1 MMRSVVTAWLA
12 GESQQENPVLVTDG
26 VFLVSFGITIGITDK
41 DGFKCLCPYWVLEET
56 ETWMG
61 NRRRIHWSIAR
72 YIVATQ

>member
-1 MMRSVVTAWLA
+1 MIKRVVAAWLA
-12 GESQQENPVLVTDG
+12 NECQQENPVLVTDG
-26 VFLVSFGITIGITDK
+26 VALTSFGITIGITDK

-72 YIVATQ
+72 YLLASL